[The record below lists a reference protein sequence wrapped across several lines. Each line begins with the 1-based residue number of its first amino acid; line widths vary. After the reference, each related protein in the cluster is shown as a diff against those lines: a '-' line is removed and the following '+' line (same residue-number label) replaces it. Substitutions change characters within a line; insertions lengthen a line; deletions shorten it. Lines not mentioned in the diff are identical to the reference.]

1 MIAAVVAAYLYLRI
15 MVSMWLAEPQDSSK
29 MTVPFATTVT
39 IAVSVAVT
47 LVLGVFPALL
57 LDSADLFATL
67 SR

>member
-1 MIAAVVAAYLYLRI
+1 
-15 MVSMWLAEPQDSSK
+15 
-29 MTVPFATTVT
+29 
-39 IAVSVAVT
+39 VSVAVT